1 MTREMLPTI
10 VSDRDNSSPNVVLRT
25 GGNKSKFKSKYNAEF
40 WIIRVL
46 SFLNVRNTN
55 VNIINPVQKVSMYDG
70 KI

>member
-1 MTREMLPTI
+1 MLPTI

-25 GGNKSKFKSKYNAEF
+25 GGTKSKFKSKSKYNAEF

-55 VNIINPVQKVSMYDG
+55 INIINPVQKVSMYDG